1 MYTIRFIEYNIN
13 MFIYKQLSLYLYIL
27 CTHRCISTHYYEL
40 RKPIITIRKEKKV
53 SQGDLAAQASLHL
66 NVIGRYER
74 GEAIPSIEIAAKL
87 AESLKVSLD
96 YLVLGKSELNVDQT
110 LLEKVLSIQQLP
122 EEDRE
127 HIMYSIDGLIQ
138 HAKTRLAYKK

>member
-1 MYTIRFIEYNIN
+1 VVLNYITFTCVFSNNIVVIFTQALHVKVEVHTTMSFGN
-13 MFIYKQLSLYLYIL
+13 RLS
-27 CTHRCISTHYYEL
+27 TV
-40 RKPIITIRKEKKV
+40 RKDRKV
-53 SQGDLAAQASLHL
+53 SQGDLAGKAGIHL

-74 GEAIPSIEIAAKL
+74 GEAMPSIEIAAKI
-87 AESLKVSLD
+87 AEALKVSLD
-96 YLVLGKSELNVDQT
+96 YLVLGKSELDLDQA

-127 HIMYSIDGLIQ
+127 HILYSIDGLIQ

>member
-1 MYTIRFIEYNIN
+1 MSFGNR
-13 MFIYKQLSLYLYIL
+13 LS
-27 CTHRCISTHYYEL
+27 
-40 RKPIITIRKEKKV
+40 TIRKEKKV
-53 SQGDLAAQASLHL
+53 SQGDLAAQAGLHL

-87 AESLKVSLD
+87 AEALKVSLD
-96 YLVLGKSELNVDQT
+96 YLVLGKSELNLDQT